1 MHGGSSPGAPTGR
14 ANGNY
19 KTGRFTCQA
28 IEQRRQLN
36 AWIRAMA
43 ETAQEVD

>member
-1 MHGGSSPGAPTGR
+1 MHGGSSPGAPKGM

-19 KTGRFTCQA
+19 KTGRFTCEA

-36 AWIRAMA
+36 AWIRAMGQA
-43 ETAQEVD
+43 TQEIG

>member
-1 MHGGSSPGAPTGR
+1 MHGGSSPGAPKGK

-19 KTGRFTCQA
+19 KTGQYTCDA

-36 AWIRAMA
+36 AWIRMMG
-43 ETAQEVD
+43 EVAHEVG